1 MKKTLLTFIIFS
13 CISVPSFA
21 MKLITNTEADR
32 MVPSREMGNF
42 YVSVPVDKNIKNGV
56 YVIPGYKAETYATIY
71 KPGLEKDIRK
81 ELVGKTW
88 NYPDYVTLKAQYEQS
103 LMQENAD
110 NTKAGRLKRTIKRHC
125 REAADY
131 YYRDTNNNKLVQ
143 SGFDI
148 VIYE

>member
-21 MKLITNTEADR
+21 MKVITNTEADR
-32 MVPSREMGNF
+32 MVPSREMGSV
-42 YVSVPVDKNIKNGV
+42 YVPAPVDKNIKNGV

-88 NYPDYVTLKAQYEQS
+88 DYPDYVAIKAQYEKS
-103 LMQENAD
+103 LLQD
-110 NTKAGRLKRTIKRHC
+110 SKSSRLKKTIKRHC

-131 YYRDTNNNKLVQ
+131 YYRDTLNNKIVQ

-148 VIYE
+148 VVYE